1 MLDFNWQVTLF
12 IGLITVVTFL
22 GMFSNLSWMSKTRL
36 TAVFVVGFLLI
47 GILCWPLVKP
57 DNAFQPISLVSG
69 NISVSS
75 SIIVLAMAFITGL
88 VGFFV
93 SWPLGKEMAI
103 AAVPAGLCVWSFR
116 SASMADLM
124 LNCNSIESKYA
135 LMAKIKWEPFFW
147 LAVVA
152 AGYGGAWLAQKM
164 TSKTLK
170 NEENLEKTKKSDIF
184 NIIVNAGLSTA
195 ASLLIA
201 TFCVWM
207 LAQDVKMIDN
217 KLGFVIAQP
226 HVLQICFA
234 VLVAFAVSGFVVKK
248 FLNGNYIWPLLSTS
262 MVTFLVTSIY
272 VNTDTLK
279 HMSGNWPVN
288 FFQNSVLSILPIQ
301 MVAFGCLGSVA
312 GYWLAVRLDYWKK
325 HHC

>member
-1 MLDFNWQVTLF
+1 MLDLNWQVTLNIL
-12 IGLITVVTFL
+12 IGLIIVVVGL
-22 GMFSNLSWMSKTRL
+22 GMFSNLSWTSKTRL
-36 TAVFVVGFLLI
+36 TFVFVTGFLLI

-57 DNAFQPISLVSG
+57 DNPFQPISLVPG
-69 NISVSS
+69 NIGVFSL
-75 SIIVLAMAFITGL
+75 IAILAAAFITGL
-88 VGFFV
+88 VAFFV

-124 LNCNSIESKYA
+124 LNYNSIESKYA
-135 LMAKIKWEPFFW
+135 LIAKIKWEPFFW

-152 AGYGGAWLAQKM
+152 AGWAGVWVACKI
-164 TSKTLK
+164 TSKNPK
-170 NEENLEKTKKSDIF
+170 NIEKPKKSDIF

-195 ASLLIA
+195 ASLLIT

-207 LAQDVKMIDN
+207 LAQDIKMTDS
-217 KLGFVIAQP
+217 KLGFVIGQP

-248 FLNGNYIWPLLSTS
+248 FLSGSYIWPLLSTS
-262 MVTFLVTSIY
+262 LVTFLVTSIY
-272 VNTDTLK
+272 VNKETLK
-279 HMSGNWPVN
+279 YMSANWPVN
-288 FFQNSVLSILPIQ
+288 FFQNSVLAILPVQ
-301 MVAFGCLGSVA
+301 MVAFGALGSVA

-325 HHC
+325 HQC

>member
-22 GMFSNLSWMSKTRL
+22 GMFSNLSWMSKTRV
-36 TAVFVVGFLLI
+36 TVVFVTGFLLI

-57 DNAFQPISLVSG
+57 DDIFQPISLVTG
-69 NISVSS
+69 NIGALPLL
-75 SIIVLAMAFITGL
+75 IILQIAFLTGAA
-88 VGFFV
+88 GFFV

-135 LMAKIKWEPFFW
+135 LIAKIKWEPFFW

-152 AGYGGAWLAQKM
+152 ASWAGVWVAHKI
-164 TSKTLK
+164 TSKTPK
-170 NEENLEKTKKSDIF
+170 NIEKPKKSDIF
-184 NIIVNAGLSTA
+184 NIIINAGLSTA

-207 LAQDVKMIDN
+207 LAQNVKMNDS
-217 KLGFVIAQP
+217 KLGFVIGQP

-234 VLVAFAVSGFVVKK
+234 VLVAFTVSGFVVKK
-248 FLNGNYIWPLLSTS
+248 FLSGSYIWPLISTS
-262 MVTFLVTSIY
+262 MVTFLVTIIY
-272 VNTDTLK
+272 VNTETLK
-279 HMSGNWPVN
+279 HMSANWPVN
-288 FFQNSVLSILPIQ
+288 FFQNSVLSILPVQ
-301 MVAFGCLGSVA
+301 MVAFGSLGAIA
-312 GYWLAVRLDYWKK
+312 GYWLAIRLDYWKK
-325 HHC
+325 HQC